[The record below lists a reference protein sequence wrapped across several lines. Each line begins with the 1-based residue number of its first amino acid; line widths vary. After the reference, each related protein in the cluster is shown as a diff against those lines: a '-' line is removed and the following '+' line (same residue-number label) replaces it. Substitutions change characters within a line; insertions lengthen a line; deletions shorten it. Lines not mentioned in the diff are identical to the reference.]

1 MSVSMTV
8 IQELIGLFVDDGAL
22 AIAILGVVAF
32 AALVAAAVPGMPL
45 AAGAIL
51 VLGCPGVL
59 LINILRASRS

>member
-1 MSVSMTV
+1 MTV
-8 IQELIGLFVDDGAL
+8 IRELIGLFVDDGAL

-59 LINILRASRS
+59 LINIVRASRS

>member
-1 MSVSMTV
+1 MTV
-8 IQELIGLFVDDGAL
+8 IRELIGLFVDDGAL

>member
-1 MSVSMTV
+1 MTV
-8 IQELIGLFVDDGAL
+8 IRELIGLFVDDGVL

>member
-1 MSVSMTV
+1 MTV

-32 AALVAAAVPGMPL
+32 AALVAAAVPGVPL